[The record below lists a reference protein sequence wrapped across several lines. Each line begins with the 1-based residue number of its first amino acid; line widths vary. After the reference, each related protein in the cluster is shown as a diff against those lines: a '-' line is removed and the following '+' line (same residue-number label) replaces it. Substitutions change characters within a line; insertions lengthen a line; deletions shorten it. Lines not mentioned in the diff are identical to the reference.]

1 VTTSIRLLP
10 HRAGRQVPLAHKP
23 PSAAAEGLRHGLKFE
38 PVIGLTALPNPIRF
52 RPCTYGFVAETSFL
66 ADRTDLLAG
75 RGVRP
80 HDRPTLG
87 AAFEED
93 EDAVDAG
100 DVVGPEKVY
109 QRLILVCA
117 LTDLKSMRED
127 DRARRDQADEIELG

>member
-1 VTTSIRLLP
+1 MVSVRTSN
-10 HRAGRQVPLAHKP
+10 GT
-23 PSAAAEGLRHGLKFE
+23 
-38 PVIGLTALPNPIRF
+38 TALPNPIRF
-52 RPCTYGFVAETSFL
+52 SSVHVRICGEDEVPSGSNRL
-66 ADRTDLLAG
+66 AR
-75 RGVRP
+75 RSWCP
-80 HDRPTLG
+80 SHDRPTLG

-127 DRARRDQADEIELG
+127 DRARRDQADEIEFGVTGAGGAAW

>member
-1 VTTSIRLLP
+1 MVSRSNQSSDSRRFPI
-10 HRAGRQVPLAHKP
+10 
-23 PSAAAEGLRHGLKFE
+23 PSG
-38 PVIGLTALPNPIRF
+38 F
-52 RPCTYGFVAETSFL
+52 RPYTYGFVAETSFL

>member
-1 VTTSIRLLP
+1 M
-10 HRAGRQVPLAHKP
+10 
-23 PSAAAEGLRHGLKFE
+23 
-38 PVIGLTALPNPIRF
+38 
-52 RPCTYGFVAETSFL
+52 AETSFL

-80 HDRPTLG
+80 HNRPTLG

>member
-1 VTTSIRLLP
+1 M
-10 HRAGRQVPLAHKP
+10 
-23 PSAAAEGLRHGLKFE
+23 
-38 PVIGLTALPNPIRF
+38 
-52 RPCTYGFVAETSFL
+52 
-66 ADRTDLLAG
+66 LAG

-117 LTDLKSMRED
+117 LTDLKACEKMTELAATRRMKSNWGNGRRRGGLVKSPRLMW
-127 DRARRDQADEIELG
+127 ARSEAWIDEKT